1 MLNVV
6 GFEKKKQSE
15 LRFKSSSIV
24 SNTSTNVVSF
34 TSKTENKNN
43 ERQKAI
49 EAISERVSKLYW

>member
-15 LRFKSSSIV
+15 LRFNSSSIV

-34 TSKTENKNN
+34 TSKTENQNN

-49 EAISERVSKLYW
+49 QAISERVSKLYW